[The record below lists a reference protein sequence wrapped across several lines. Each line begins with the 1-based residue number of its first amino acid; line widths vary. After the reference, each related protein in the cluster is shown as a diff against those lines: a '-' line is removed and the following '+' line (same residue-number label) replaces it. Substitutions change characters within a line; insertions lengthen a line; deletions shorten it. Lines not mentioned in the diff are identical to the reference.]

1 MVLDFDVQMGVAKI
15 PDLTADGR
23 DGFSSRA
30 QHDWCV
36 ERYLGGMC
44 DKKRGKAL
52 IDKSMYDRILVVL
65 FDKNDKTT
73 ESAQFRWWVRRT
85 FTKVSDDRGH
95 YLVHENRPLA
105 VKEQIY
111 DILVYCHAECG
122 HGGRDKT
129 SAVSRKYFSWI
140 PKDVVS
146 RFVSVCPGCHARTQ
160 KDERFFSNKG
170 ADGYYPVNDQV
181 RELSIAR
188 GHATPESYS
197 KTSPYQP
204 LLAAGMVKLLNGV
217 NNDEETTVGT
227 LGFDGD
233 EASSVSQNSH
243 LSPFDIT
250 GHDQSQSS
258 TQDSSIRAELLESVQ
273 PASRVPSP
281 HPQST
286 HDLQNNLE
294 REAVANAQAV
304 MEKVALKI
312 KASEVKHLKS
322 DQHKIQSTKLAKASK
337 LRAPKTS
344 RKTQVRKPTSKP
356 KVHKKAIL
364 TEPIKNPLPSSSV
377 CSDSLPRLQEDSSAT
392 STSEDDNTSKS
403 EIASPTQ
410 FYSRFP
416 PRFDYSIQSFSGGIE
431 LNSRKHHEGL
441 SPDHEVDLNH
451 PTSHYNNTNLLGLDH
466 LQTPIPCVDVMDN
479 MMLQG
484 VNQSTQGWK
493 SAVGSEAFN
502 LQDPSYGTAYQ
513 ASIHEVSDFQ
523 SSSTPNSNDTANAG
537 IHSQEQLSFQ
547 QYAQLVDQHNNDSI
561 DHNSAGIEFTFQSV
575 QSSAPESQL
584 CHSLTPLHTSTPLS
598 WSLSAPTNGGI
609 GDRFNGM
616 LQSSP
621 HPSFLTDDNTQYQD
635 MLNATGSQGSP
646 YMSEISVDYSHQ
658 LPQLA
663 AEQTKHRPPMLQL
676 PSSQFSLDPS
686 QNGPRSAPLLGGH
699 FDYAQ
704 RTEPNFINY
713 PYSAG
718 FDGHFDFHSQ
728 NQYPYSIDPT
738 TLTQDYV
745 GTQFH

>member
-1 MVLDFDVQMGVAKI
+1 MVLDFDVQMGVTKI

-52 IDKSMYDRILVVL
+52 IDKSMYERILAVL

-111 DILVYCHAECG
+111 DVLVYCHAECG

-160 KDERFFSNKG
+160 KDEQFFSAKG

-181 RELSIAR
+181 RELSIVR
-188 GHATPESYS
+188 GHATPESYA

-217 NNDEETTVGT
+217 NHDEESTVGAI
-227 LGFDGD
+227 GFDAD
-233 EASSVSQNSH
+233 ELSSASQNSH
-243 LSPFDIT
+243 LSPFDIN

-258 TQDSSIRAELLESVQ
+258 IQDSSVRVEGVLGSGQ
-273 PASRVPSP
+273 PVSRVPSP
-281 HPQST
+281 HPQPT

-294 REAVANAQAV
+294 RAAVANAQAV
-304 MEKVALKI
+304 MAKVALRI
-312 KASEVKHLKS
+312 KTSEIKNLKA
-322 DQHKIQSTKLAKASK
+322 DQHKIQATKLAQGSK
-337 LRAPKTS
+337 IRAPKTS

-356 KVHKKAIL
+356 KVHKKATL
-364 TEPIKNPLPSSSV
+364 TEPGHNPLPSSSV
-377 CSDSLPRLQEDSSAT
+377 CSDTLPRLQEDSSAT

-410 FYSRFP
+410 FYSLIP
-416 PRFDYSIQSFSGGIE
+416 PRFDYSIQAFSGGME
-431 LNSRKHHEGL
+431 LNNRKHRESL
-441 SPDHEVDLNH
+441 SPDHEAGLNN
-451 PTSHYNNTNLLGLDH
+451 PTSHHNTTNLLGLEH
-466 LQTPIPCVDVMDN
+466 VQTPIPCVDVIDN
-479 MMLQG
+479 MMLREM
-484 VNQSTQGWK
+484 NQSTQGWQ
-493 SAVGSEAFN
+493 AGGRSEGFN
-502 LQDPSYGTAYQ
+502 RQDSSYGSAYQ
-513 ASIHEVSDFQ
+513 GSIHKVSEFQ
-523 SSSTPNSNDTANAG
+523 SSSTPTSNDTTNAG
-537 IHSQEQLSFQ
+537 IHSQDLSFQ
-547 QYAQLVDQHNNDSI
+547 QYAQLVDQHNNNSI

-598 WSLSAPTNGGI
+598 WSLSAPTNGGV
-609 GDRFNGM
+609 GDGFNGM
-616 LQSSP
+616 LQGSP

-635 MLNATGSQGSP
+635 MLNAAGSQGSP
-646 YMSEISVDYSHQ
+646 YMSEISVDYQHQ
-658 LPQLA
+658 VPQLV
-663 AEQTKHRPPMLQL
+663 EQTKHRPPMLQL
-676 PSSQFSLDPS
+676 PPSQFSLDPS
-686 QNGPRSAPLLGGH
+686 QNGPHSAPLLGGH

-704 RTEPNFINY
+704 RTEPNYINY

-718 FDGHFDFHSQ
+718 FDGHFDFHAQ
-728 NQYPYSIDPT
+728 NQYPYSIDPA
-738 TLTQDYV
+738 TLTQDFV
-745 GTQFH
+745 GGQYN